1 MTDILQG
8 LNTEQRQAVTHVDGP
23 LLIFAGAGS
32 GKTRVIVHRVAH
44 LIKMGIPP
52 AHILCLTFTNKA
64 AGEMKERLER
74 MLGHGYPGMWAG
86 TFHAFGAWFLRHEAH
101 RIGYPR
107 SFIIY
112 DSDDQRSLVG
122 KCIRDLKLKTSK
134 GTDSTVAWLIAMA
147 KDTLQDYNRIS
158 FKLDFDPGP
167 VIKLYEE
174 RKQAYGAF
182 DFGDLLKVPG
192 EMLRDM
198 PEVRSRYQS
207 LFRYILVD
215 EYQDT
220 NMAQYVMLMGLVN
233 PEKNL
238 CVVGDD
244 DQSIYGWR
252 GADVGNIL
260 RFKDD
265 FPQASVVTLEQNY
278 RSTEGILNAAAT
290 LIANNRYRAPKKL
303 KAMKSGGEDVAI
315 KEFPDDEREAT
326 WVAHTVLR
334 LMGEGVSPAEI
345 GVFYRVNALSR
356 VIEEN
361 FVRLGIPYAVFGGM
375 RFYERREIKDVLAY
389 LRIMANPRD
398 EEALAR
404 IINTP
409 TRGIGPKTV
418 AQLQTYARGKGLPTL
433 EAMEAA
439 LAEGVLK
446 NPGAKGAQEFLRQL
460 HAIKARGG
468 EHISDL
474 MQAVM
479 DITGLESEIK
489 SEIDGEDRL
498 TNIRELIASAEGQTD
513 LVRYLEEKALINNTD
528 LIPGDKVSVMT
539 LHISKGLEFDYVFIL
554 GLEEGL
560 LPHSRSMENTEDIE
574 EERRLLYVG
583 ITRARHQ
590 AYLSWSRVRALYG
603 RESYQYPSGFLWEIQ
618 ESRY

>member
-1 MTDILQG
+1 MDDILKD
-8 LNTEQRQAVTHVDGP
+8 LNAEQRQAVTHVDGP

-44 LIKMGIPP
+44 LIRQGVP
-52 AHILCLTFTNKA
+52 ASQILCLTFTNKA
-64 AGEMKERLER
+64 ALEMKERLER

-101 RIGYPR
+101 RLGYPR
-107 SFIIY
+107 SFVIY
-112 DSDDQRSLVG
+112 DSEDQRSLVN
-122 KCIRDLKLKTSK
+122 KCIPDLKLKASK
-134 GTDSTVAWLIAMA
+134 GADTTMARLIAMA
-147 KDTLQDYNRIS
+147 KDTLQDPKRIPC
-158 FKLDFDPGP
+158 KLDFDPGP
-167 VIKLYEE
+167 VIALYEE
-174 RKQAYGAF
+174 RKKVYGAF

-192 EMLRDM
+192 EMLTDM
-198 PEVRSRYQS
+198 PEVKGRYQS

-233 PEKNL
+233 PEQNI

-265 FPQASVVTLEQNY
+265 FPRARVVTLEQNY
-278 RSTEGILNAAAT
+278 RSTEGILTAAAT

-303 KAMKSGGEDVAI
+303 KALKPGGEDIAI
-315 KEFPDDEREAT
+315 KEFSDDEREAA
-326 WVAHTVLR
+326 WAAHTIRR
-334 LMGEGVSPAEI
+334 LMDQGVSPAAI

-389 LRIMANPRD
+389 LRIIANPRD

-409 TRGIGPKTV
+409 ARGIGPKSL
-418 AQLQTYARGKGLPTL
+418 AQLQTYARSKGLPTL

-439 LAEGVLK
+439 LASGLLK
-446 NPGAKGAQEFLRQL
+446 NPGATGAQDFLRQL
-460 HAIKARGG
+460 SQIRERGQG
-468 EHISDL
+468 QVSDL
-474 MQAVM
+474 MQAVL
-479 DITGLESEIK
+479 DVTGLETELK
-489 SEIDGEDRL
+489 AEIDGEDRL
-498 TNIRELIASAEGQTD
+498 TNIRELIASAEGTSD
-513 LVRYLEEKALINNTD
+513 LMRYLEEKALITGTD
-528 LIPGDKVSVMT
+528 MVPGDKVSVMT
-539 LHISKGLEFDYVFIL
+539 LHMSKGLEFDYVFIL

-560 LPHSRSMENTEDIE
+560 LPHARSMETTDDIE

-583 ITRARHQ
+583 ITRARQQ
-590 AYLSWSRVRALYG
+590 AFLSWARVRALYG
-603 RESYQYPSGFLWEIQ
+603 RESYQVPSGFLWEIQ
-618 ESRY
+618 DAR